1 MSKSCFRTVSRKS
14 TVSLGSKS
22 GIGHGLGIFYFL
34 EGEEVWSR
42 GNYPDDREYAKAIVE
57 EVEARLGR
65 VRARKIRPNHG
76 TVFPNLSVLPNGTLR
91 TWHPRGPERMEIW
104 AWTFVDKA
112 APPKVKEAQ
121 RINVTQTFST
131 AGTWEQDDM
140 DNWMQVTRSGRG
152 AASRRIPANFQM
164 GMGHETTHPDFPGRV
179 G

>member
-22 GIGHGLGIFYFL
+22 GNGHGLGIFYFL

-42 GNYPDDREYAKAIVE
+42 GNYPDDREYAKALVE

-91 TWHPRGPERMEIW
+91 IWHPRGPEK
-104 AWTFVDKA
+104 D
-112 APPKVKEAQ
+112 
-121 RINVTQTFST
+121 
-131 AGTWEQDDM
+131 GDLGM
-140 DNWMQVTRSGRG
+140 DLCR
-152 AASRRIPANFQM
+152 
-164 GMGHETTHPDFPGRV
+164 
-179 G
+179 